1 MSRYRSIT
9 CALTLS
15 FLAPAT
21 AHAGGALF
29 DSPDSLPNACGGGDG
44 CWTNYL
50 RVTDLD
56 GDDQLDIVT
65 VNMQGLFE
73 VGAAEP
79 LVIYRNDPPGSFDN
93 ISSEALGGH
102 EGQHREVAIGDI
114 DGDGDPDIYAPHA
127 AGGVDSLFL
136 NNGDATFEET
146 MIDNGSQ
153 AGAARFGDLDGDGD
167 LDLILTD
174 SYPETNGPVSPAGH
188 LFIND
193 GAGGL
198 TELAGAAPA
207 MLEGNQPIDVDLFD
221 ADGDFDLDILLDTH
235 QGQLGL
241 WLNDGAAMFSDASD
255 GVVFSDGNHYNPA
268 ACDVDGDG
276 DLDFWVDNAG
286 PGYTEQLQIND
297 GSGVFTDETADRVS
311 GNDGEDDNGVVCV
324 DLDYD
329 GDFDAIVVSLA
340 FGGPLRYLVNAGDG
354 TFMQLDGAIP
364 DNGDSSL
371 WAELG
376 DLDDDGR
383 LDMVTGSGE
392 SATVDRVFIGSAA
405 QAVDARPPGFRAV
418 EQLAD
423 VAADAAALVR
433 FAVTDNVVT
442 DEGPRLSRAFVRVAV
457 DGGDPVEVEAGFSG
471 GDLFRAELP
480 GQPDGASVEYT
491 VCAVDRAGNEGC
503 ADPLVYQ
510 VGGSADT
517 SGTATGADTTDS
529 STDTATGPG
538 TDSTASATGASATGS
553 SASASGGSEDTTA
566 TSGTDTTGE
575 DGGGGCG
582 CTSSRDG
589 SSLGLVWAGLAS
601 LVGLWRRRR
610 RW

>member
-1 MSRYRSIT
+1 MSRYLSVT

-15 FLAPAT
+15 FLASAT

-79 LVIYRNDPPGSFDN
+79 LAIYRNDPAGTFDN
-93 ISSEALGGH
+93 VSLEAIGGH
-102 EGQHREVAIGDI
+102 EGQHRQVAIADF
-114 DGDGDPDIYAPHA
+114 DGDGLVDIFAPQA
-127 AGGVDSLFL
+127 AGGGDDSLFV
-136 NNGDATFEET
+136 NAGDGTFTET
-146 MIDNGSQ
+146 SVALGSS
-153 AGAARFGDLDGDGD
+153 AGAARPGDVDNDGD
-167 LDLILTD
+167 LDLLLTD
-174 SYPETNGPVSPAGH
+174 NYPDTDAPVSPVAH
-188 LFIND
+188 VYIND
-193 GAGGL
+193 GGGGF
-198 TELAGAAPA
+198 TESAAAVPDMLAGI
-207 MLEGNQPIDVDLFD
+207 QPIDVDLLD
-221 ADGDFDLDILLDTH
+221 ADGDFVLDVLIDTH
-235 QGQLGL
+235 EGVLGL
-241 WLNDGAAMFSDASD
+241 WLGDGSGGFTDASSQVAGTENLHYGP
-255 GVVFSDGNHYNPA
+255 GV
-268 ACDVDGDG
+268 CDVDGDG
-276 DLDFWVDNAG
+276 DLDFWVDNATAG
-286 PGYTEQLQIND
+286 RDEQLQIND
-297 GSGVFTDETADRVS
+297 GAGNFTDETAARVM
-311 GNDGEDDNGVVCV
+311 GNDAGDDDNGVVCV
-324 DLDYD
+324 DIDYD
-329 GDFDAIVVSLA
+329 GDFDAIVVSLFTA
-340 FGGPLRYLVNAGDG
+340 HRYLENDGTGNFTEVVGAVPGSGYSALWVEAGDV
-354 TFMQLDGAIP
+354 DG
-364 DNGDSSL
+364 
-371 WAELG
+371 
-376 DLDDDGR
+376 DGR
-383 LDMVTGSGE
+383 LDLVGGAGE
-392 SATVDRVFIGSAA
+392 SGTIDRVHLGSAA

-423 VAADAAALVR
+423 IAADAAALVR

-480 GQPDGASVEYT
+480 GQADGASVEYT